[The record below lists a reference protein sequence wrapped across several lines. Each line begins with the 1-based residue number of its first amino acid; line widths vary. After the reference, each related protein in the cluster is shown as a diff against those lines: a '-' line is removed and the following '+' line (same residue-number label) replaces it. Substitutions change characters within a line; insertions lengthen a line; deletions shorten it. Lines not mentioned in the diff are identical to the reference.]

1 MSTMKMHVTDLPP
14 DLRNSVQRMLR
25 EHAVKVARAIGGHHS
40 DPGLAAQL
48 LLESLADLVWP
59 AVIEAYKAGLGDQ
72 TEAAA
77 DAAAIRRV
85 GALLAGKSL

>member
-1 MSTMKMHVTDLPP
+1 MMHFSDLPP
-14 DLRNSVQRMLR
+14 DLRDFVQRKLR

-40 DPGLAAQL
+40 DPELAAQF

-59 AVIEAYKAGLGDQ
+59 AVYEAYKTGLGEQ
-72 TEAAA
+72 AEAAA

-85 GALLAGKSL
+85 GALLAGKP